1 MFRNFKTYLD
11 AADDLN
17 GFDGLDQGDQDRVR
31 RAWEAGE
38 VSKEDWRVFKAETPS
53 GSGDEDEDEDG
64 KPRKPKRKVPPKK
77 NAKVGV
83 MHAIRRDSHWLY
95 DEQRVR
101 DDEEEE
107 EEEETPKKKK
117 AKKAPAKAPARKAP
131 RRKRVCRRGK
141 CGLIFHS
148 IMFSGRE

>member
-1 MFRNFKTYLD
+1 VSEYTSYLESYVISDWCHWGCVTPLMFRNFKTYLD

-83 MHAIRRDSHWLY
+83 MHAIRRNSQ
-95 DEQRVR
+95 EEKGQKSTREGTSEEGP
-101 DDEEEE
+101 EEEE
-107 EEEETPKKKK
+107 
-117 AKKAPAKAPARKAP
+117 
-131 RRKRVCRRGK
+131 GM
-141 CGLIFHS
+141 S
-148 IMFSGRE
+148 SW